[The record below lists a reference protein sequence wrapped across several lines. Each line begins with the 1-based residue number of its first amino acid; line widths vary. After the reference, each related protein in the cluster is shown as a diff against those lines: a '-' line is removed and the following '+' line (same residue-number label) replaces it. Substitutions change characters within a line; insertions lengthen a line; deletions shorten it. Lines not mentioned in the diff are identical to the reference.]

1 MPPHSA
7 QMGDTVGKLFSGYGY
22 REGKIREILEQTPTK
37 CVVDWYNPESIYV
50 TTEEISALKFTAHQ
64 EEETKEE
71 KTKEKKVPSKTSAT
85 PSKTTTSKKRK
96 SNKIDDAEM
105 DDIDQY
111 KMPDLVGKRIAKFFD
126 DELFYGKLVTRE
138 KVTAQRTGMNL
149 GYHYHVEYDD
159 MNEEDIIAQ
168 DARECISL
176 YEMDKK
182 NKSESKKR
190 TSKLTPRNFANPFP
204 SYSHSNQ

>member
-1 MPPHSA
+1 
-7 QMGDTVGKLFSGYGY
+7 MGDAVVKLFSGYGY
-22 REGKIREILEQTPTK
+22 REGKIREILEHTPTK

-50 TTEEISALKFTAHQ
+50 TTEEISALNFTAHQ

-126 DELFYGKLVTRE
+126 DELFYGKLVTHE
-138 KVTAQRTGMNL
+138 KVTAKRTGMNL
-149 GYHYHVEYDD
+149 VYHYHVEYDD
-159 MNEEDIIAQ
+159 VDERI
-168 DARECISL
+168 
-176 YEMDKK
+176 
-182 NKSESKKR
+182 
-190 TSKLTPRNFANPFP
+190 
-204 SYSHSNQ
+204 